1 MNLLDDMN
9 RPARTFNCKV
19 DTVMQGLDKADA
31 EKLAELVMDTSWPVK
46 TLSREL
52 VKRGVMISET
62 PIYAHRDKACKC
74 WKI

>member
-1 MNLLDDMN
+1 
-9 RPARTFNCKV
+9 
-19 DTVMQGLDKADA
+19 MQGLDKADA